1 MRLSTMESLSGNLPA
16 FYVEENCR
24 PLNGSA
30 RSICLLWSKR
40 ASSHSCTIRR
50 PWRGS
55 RRCSQRPNRSE
66 TRRRIAMKE
75 AVIVS
80 GARTAVGRAPRGTL
94 RTTYPDDMAAAAIK
108 EALRRAPGLNPAEV
122 EDVIIGCAIPEGTQG
137 NNVARLAAARAGLPV
152 SVPAQTV
159 NRFCSSGLQTI
170 ATAAERI
177 MVGFASTIV
186 AGGTE
191 SMSTTVQSPNF
202 SPNPELVHSYPAYY
216 MPMGLTAEQVVKEF
230 KVSREEQDEFAL
242 RSNQR
247 AAKAVDSGLF
257 DEEIVPLEVEFEWVD
272 DQGEVQQHKTVFRR
286 DEGPRRDT
294 SMEGLAKLRPVFQ
307 HKGTVTAGNSS
318 QRSDGAAAV
327 VVMERERAEERGLT
341 PLLRVVGF
349 AVAGVRPEV
358 MGIGPIFAIPKVLK
372 LTGLTLD
379 DIALIQ
385 LNEWLASQSL
395 AIIRELGLDPE
406 KVNVNGGAIA
416 LGHPM
421 GATGAKLTVQIMHE
435 MKRRKSRYGMVTMC
449 IGGGMGAAGIFE
461 NLQG

>member
-1 MRLSTMESLSGNLPA
+1 
-16 FYVEENCR
+16 
-24 PLNGSA
+24 
-30 RSICLLWSKR
+30 
-40 ASSHSCTIRR
+40 
-50 PWRGS
+50 
-55 RRCSQRPNRSE
+55 
-66 TRRRIAMKE
+66 MKE

-94 RTTYPDDMAAAAIK
+94 RTTYPDDMAGAAVK
-108 EALRRAPGLNPAEV
+108 EALRRAPGLDPTEV
-122 EDVIIGCAIPEGTQG
+122 EDVIIGCAIPEGAQG
-137 NNVARLAAARAGLPV
+137 NNVARLTAARAGLPV

-170 ATAAERI
+170 ASASERI
-177 MVGFASTIV
+177 MTGFATTIV

-191 SMSTTVQSPNF
+191 SMSMTIQSPNF
-202 SPNPELVHSYPAYY
+202 SPNPGLVRTYAAYY
-216 MPMGLTAEQVVKEF
+216 MPMGLTAEEVAKEY
-230 KVSREEQDEFAL
+230 KVSREDQDDFAL

-257 DEEIVPLEVEFEWVD
+257 DEEIVPLDVDIEEVNGES
-272 DQGEVQQHKTVFRR
+272 EVQQYKTVFRR

-294 SMEGLAKLRPVFQ
+294 TEQGLAKLRPVF
-307 HKGTVTAGNSS
+307 KSGGTITAGNSS

-327 VVMERERAEERGLT
+327 VVMERKHAEERGLT
-341 PLLRVVGF
+341 PLLRFVGF

-379 DIALIQ
+379 DIDLIE
-385 LNEWLASQSL
+385 LNEAFASQSL

-421 GATGAKLTVQIMHE
+421 GATGTKLTVQIMHE
-435 MKRRKSRYGMVTMC
+435 MKRRKAHYGMVTMC

-461 NLQG
+461 NLQR